1 MALIH
6 MKPACSVDLDKD
18 GLGALP
24 GADAVAALAQLPQFN
39 QQRKRAC
46 ALYNRSVSRICEKV
60 QRAAATWEAAFAA
73 EIAAGWDKSG
83 SKGDADIIDALE
95 LVLYAAAEHTD
106 DLKEVARE
114 LAGSRGENPKRAADC
129 VERALNLIRRRISL
143 VTNKIKHEQ
152 WRIALC
158 RQQFTLGEITVI
170 LHGMSLTSLSHDR
183 VGLEKLPPDD
193 ARVIAL
199 PSLLWSVI
207 EMLYFASCALRDH
220 VANDVPSP
228 APVEV
233 KPFAHAVAAVGR
245 LPNYSFEEEHT
256 FKRLRL
262 AIYANSA
269 KSAERLDSPLYGSL
283 SKKWDRA
290 AAGTPG
296 SFSFGVQGDGVTRSF
311 HFPTLKGVTLQHWD

>member
-1 MALIH
+1 
-6 MKPACSVDLDKD
+6 MKPSCSVDLDNN

-24 GADAVAALAQLPQFN
+24 GADAVAALAELPEFS

-46 ALYNRSVSRICEKV
+46 ALYNRSVSRICEKIR
-60 QRAAATWEAAFAA
+60 RAAATWEAAFAA
-73 EIAAGWDKSG
+73 EIAAGWGKSG
-83 SKGDADIIDALE
+83 IQGDADIVDSLE

-106 DLKEVARE
+106 DLKEIARE
-114 LAGSRGENPKRAADC
+114 LAGSRGENPKRAADRM
-129 VERALNLIRRRISL
+129 ERALNLVRRRISL
-143 VTNKIKHEQ
+143 MTNKIKHEQ
-152 WRIALC
+152 WRISLC
-158 RQQFTLGEITVI
+158 RQQFALGGVPTI
-170 LHGMSLTSLSHDR
+170 LHGMSLTSLGLDR

-220 VANDVPSP
+220 VAHEVPIP

-233 KPFAHAVAAVGR
+233 KAFAHAVAAAGR

-262 AIYANSA
+262 TIYANDA

-290 AAGTPG
+290 AAGVPG
-296 SFSFGVQGDGVTRSF
+296 NFSFGVQGDGVTRSF
-311 HFPTLKGVTLQHWD
+311 DFPTLTSVTLQHWD